1 MTITDISVCNSALI
15 KLKAKTITDFE
26 DNNSR
31 ATICGIEYPILRNAL
46 LTSHRWNFNTGKR
59 QLVQLSIPPLN
70 EWDFA
75 YQLPTNRLGNPSALY
90 NSTQPG
96 TASVVDFEI
105 QRDKLL
111 TNARIMVIDYQFD
124 LEEAAWPPDFLD
136 FVTAALAARIGEA
149 VTGQRTLARE
159 WFEVAYGPPS
169 AEGRGGLFQ
178 AVRNRDSQGAG
189 TEEVQDFQFISARFG

>member
-1 MTITDISVCNSALI
+1 MTIDDVSVCNSALI
-15 KLKAKTITDFE
+15 KLKAKTITAFS

-31 ATICGIEYPILRNAL
+31 ATICGIEYPILRNSL
-46 LTSHRWNFNTGKR
+46 LTSNRWNFNTGKR
-59 QLVQLSIPPLN
+59 QLAQLSTPPLN

-75 YQLPTNRLGNPSALY
+75 YQLPSDRLGNPSALY
-90 NSTQPG
+90 NSIQPN
-96 TASVVDFEI
+96 ASPVVDFEI

-149 VTGQRTLARE
+149 VTGQRTLAKH
-159 WFEVAYGPPS
+159 WFEIAYGPPS

-178 AVRNRDSQGAG
+178 AVRTRDSQGAG
-189 TEEVQDFQFISARFG
+189 TEEVEDFPFITARLG